1 MFLCAWVG
9 TGGPPIAY
17 AGLQMALAYDLI
29 NLSGFAINTS
39 LVSAGSAMCGNLL
52 GLGSMW
58 LIYDHLWGSSSISAF
73 RSAFIRNLQQ
83 IADVGV
89 GPQIGMRDCALA
101 RRRVARAFEELQSL
115 TDSMIFEP
123 HVKNR
128 NEHEIVRRISAWQP
142 ELRALSLIQFGLLE
156 QSAKNGT
163 PFPVSANILR
173 KTSCT
178 LQSIGHFLNG
188 STNEKPD
195 EEEFSKLL
203 MNVEEE
209 QAGLER
215 RRGNE
220 WSQGNLQRE
229 LRLAHSLGVLAR
241 DVDKRIHLSIPEN
254 LRKHSRFTKRAV
266 GVG

>member
-1 MFLCAWVG
+1 
-9 TGGPPIAY
+9 
-17 AGLQMALAYDLI
+17 
-29 NLSGFAINTS
+29 
-39 LVSAGSAMCGNLL
+39 
-52 GLGSMW
+52 
-58 LIYDHLWGSSSISAF
+58 
-73 RSAFIRNLQQ
+73 
-83 IADVGV
+83 
-89 GPQIGMRDCALA
+89 MRDCALA
-101 RRRVARAFEELQSL
+101 RRHVARTFEELQSL

-203 MNVEEE
+203 MDVEEE

-215 RRGNE
+215 RRGDE
-220 WSQGNLQRE
+220 GSQGNLQRE